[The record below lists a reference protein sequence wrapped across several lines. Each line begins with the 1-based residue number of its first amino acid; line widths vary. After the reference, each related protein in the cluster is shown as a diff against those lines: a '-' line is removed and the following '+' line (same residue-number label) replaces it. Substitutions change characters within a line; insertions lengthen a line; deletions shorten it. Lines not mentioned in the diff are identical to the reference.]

1 VRFEPDTP
9 VVRRPD
15 VLGEAVGA
23 DTVLLELGADRYF
36 RLNGTGSRLWH
47 ALGEP
52 VTPRS
57 LALLLSS
64 EHGVGEERALAET
77 ESFLRGLAE
86 RGLVRPA
93 AS

>member
-1 VRFEPDTP
+1 
-9 VVRRPD
+9 
-15 VLGEAVGA
+15 
-23 DTVLLELGADRYF
+23 
-36 RLNGTGSRLWH
+36 
-47 ALGEP
+47 

-77 ESFLRGLAE
+77 ERFLRGLAE

-93 AS
+93 SS